1 MTAQTEVRAQA
12 LASAMRLFWLQ
23 GADHGSYG
31 DLVAATGLSRKAL
44 YALWPDKATLVRET
58 LALYRQTEL
67 AAALAR
73 LAPPGAEG
81 LRGYWS
87 AVEGT
92 AQTPGWNGCYLV
104 RSAGGELRHD
114 AAVRAMFDAW
124 LAALNQ
130 ALLDAILAAIR
141 ELPRSRVLDAGAA
154 AWQAVSLVTL
164 ASSLGGQRGYD
175 ARVAELFRAG
185 RLACGLPP
193 A

>member
-1 MTAQTEVRAQA
+1 MTGQSEVRAQA
-12 LASAMRLFWLQ
+12 LGAALRLFWQ
-23 GADHGSYG
+23 HGADQVSYG

-44 YALWPDKATLVRET
+44 YGYWPDKAALVRET
-58 LALYRQTEL
+58 LRLYRQTVL

-73 LAPPGAEG
+73 LAPPGADA
-81 LRGYWS
+81 LRGFWTDTE
-87 AVEGT
+87 AA
-92 AQTPGWNGCYLV
+92 AQAPGWNGCYLV

-114 AAVRAMFDAW
+114 TAVRALFDAW

-130 ALLDAILAAIR
+130 ALIDAILAAIR
-141 ELPRSRVLDAGAA
+141 DLPRSRVLDAGAA

-175 ARVAELFRAG
+175 ARVAEIFRAG